1 MFSTLSEQSC
11 KFLFNVRSFFLNFS
25 RIKLPSKWTENGWKH
40 RNVEK
45 LLKSIQP
52 HEKWQKAM
60 NQAVTTEALRFA
72 TDPQTI
78 HTSNSIQSTSNDHP
92 RVETT
97 IRIS

>member
-1 MFSTLSEQSC
+1 
-11 KFLFNVRSFFLNFS
+11 
-25 RIKLPSKWTENGWKH
+25 
-40 RNVEK
+40 
-45 LLKSIQP
+45 
-52 HEKWQKAM
+52 M
-60 NQAVTTEALRFA
+60 NQAVTTEASRFA